1 MPNIQM
7 PKGHEGNIL
16 SYVLSFSNTFTSYQ
30 QLKGCLDSV
39 AENIDQ
45 SKCLMERPLGLFAC
59 ITAEE
64 EAATFFFLC
73 LKKRG
78 YALPRYDKLTS
89 HQDKVRMVIWGIVF
103 EKYYFNIFESFLQDS
118 CIRLS
123 LKGRRVRITLH
134 GNLHER
140 YSVEIPNVLQ
150 SVHADGK
157 SKDKGDIDV
166 ERPVIARM
174 LAAALQENFGE
185 ENETIRIINQ
195 LARRR
200 NKCLYGDPR
209 KKMLLKNEDLLIHYE
224 NNCAA
229 LIIMG
234 YLVFQDDEK
243 WPSVQVICE
252 ELGKLLA
259 FEKRTV

>member
-1 MPNIQM
+1 MPQIQM
-7 PKGHEGNIL
+7 PKGYEGTIL

-45 SKCLMERPLGLFAC
+45 SKSLLEKPLGLFAC

-103 EKYYFNIFESFLQDS
+103 EKYYLNVFDSFIQDNYV
-118 CIRLS
+118 RLS
-123 LKGRRVRITLH
+123 LKDRRVRLSLH
-134 GNLHER
+134 GNLHKK
-140 YSVEIPNVLQ
+140 YSIEIPNVLQ
-150 SVHADGK
+150 SIHADGK

-166 ERPVIARM
+166 ERPIVARM
-174 LAAALQENFGE
+174 LNEALKDNF
-185 ENETIRIINQ
+185 NEINGISKIIDN

-209 KKMLLKNEDLLIHYE
+209 KKMVLKNEELISHYE
-224 NNCAA
+224 TNCAA

-234 YLVFQDDEK
+234 YLVFQDDEM

-252 ELGKLLA
+252 ELGKLL
-259 FEKRTV
+259 ETKKPRT